1 MMIERT
7 LEIKVRTSE
16 DWLTVANTIID
27 AIDEVTEGAVE
38 VLMVH
43 QTEEKEEDEDEDYR

>member
-1 MMIERT
+1 MMIRT
-7 LEIKVRTSE
+7 FEIKVRTSE
-16 DWLTVANTIID
+16 NWLTVANTIID

-43 QTEEKEEDEDEDYR
+43 QTEEKEDEEDD